1 MHQVNENS
9 KDPKC
14 VYCFVELDKKNRS
27 KDHVPPRCFF
37 TSNELNQFNAI
48 TVPSCRSCNNGDN
61 VKDENAKH
69 LLHLCTMQMERE
81 TKESVENHR
90 STIQKNGRI
99 CEQLA
104 RSESILVQDAW
115 TGILTHEKLIAFDT
129 YYLEDT
135 KSVFQRVARGLYWYH
150 YRKYLNAS
158 NYTIGF
164 PAGVHVLR
172 NPETDFLRKRKLFKF
187 IVDLSHQLERFDLLT
202 SVFTYWM
209 KKTSD
214 AENAGAF
221 LFLYRNA
228 VLIYV
233 LATPH

>member
-1 MHQVNENS
+1 
-9 KDPKC
+9 
-14 VYCFVELDKKNRS
+14 
-27 KDHVPPRCFF
+27 
-37 TSNELNQFNAI
+37 
-48 TVPSCRSCNNGDN
+48 
-61 VKDENAKH
+61 
-69 LLHLCTMQMERE
+69 MQMERE